1 MENHQSP
8 LGKRNQTGFNQKIR
22 LENPSGKGEDSD
34 EDEQVIRS
42 KLCYSMNSSIS
53 HLFYIFLLF
62 DQM

>member
-42 KLCYSMNSSIS
+42 KLCYSMNIIVKE
-53 HLFYIFLLF
+53 FQIRF
-62 DQM
+62 